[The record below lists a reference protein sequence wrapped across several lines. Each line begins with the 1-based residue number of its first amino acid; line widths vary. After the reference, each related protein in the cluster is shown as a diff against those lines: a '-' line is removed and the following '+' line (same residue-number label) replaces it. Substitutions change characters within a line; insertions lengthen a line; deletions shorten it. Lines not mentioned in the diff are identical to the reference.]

1 MRLLEKVVVD
11 GKQVGGDGKEGSTV
25 TYLTGALKRGTSD

>member
-11 GKQVGGDGKEGSTV
+11 GKQVGGDGKGGSTV
-25 TYLTGALKRGTSD
+25 IYWTGALKRGTSD

>member
-1 MRLLEKVVVD
+1 MGLLEEVVVD
-11 GKQVGGDGKEGSTV
+11 GKQVGGDGNGGS